1 MRQPPKISADRLRAC
16 LRDYYHLIPATLDFL
31 PLGQDD
37 QAGVYRMVGE
47 QGTPYLLK
55 VKSGPLYE
63 PGCLVPGYLRE
74 QGITSVVAPLPTT
87 SKILWAR
94 AADWTVILYP
104 FITGDT
110 SWAGM
115 TAAQWKETGAIFRQ
129 IHQVIPP
136 PLGFDSLRK
145 ETFDPTD
152 YVRWIREYEAQHLQA
167 YGDKNAARR
176 DLRSLW
182 RAHQSTIHM
191 LVTSLETLAVMLQS
205 RALSYVICH
214 ADLHPAN
221 LLRDEAGRVVVIDWD
236 DVMLA
241 PKERDF
247 IFVQEAPADDT
258 TVSSSSSF
266 FQGYGATDI
275 DWPALT
281 YYRYERIVQDVIAY
295 AAFALFRNDVD
306 EEARADAVESF
317 RINLTENGMLAAA
330 EAAASHLRG
339 HSPE

>member
-1 MRQPPKISADRLRAC
+1 MRQPPKISEDLLHAC
-16 LRDYYHLIPATLDFL
+16 LLDHYNLIPATLDFL

-37 QAGVYRMVGE
+37 QAGVYRVVSE
-47 QGTPYLLK
+47 QGTSYLLK
-55 VKSGPLYE
+55 VKCGSLYE
-63 PGCLVPGYLRE
+63 PGCLVPAYLWE

-87 SKILWAR
+87 SKTLWAR
-94 AADWTVILYP
+94 AEDWTVILYP

-110 SWAGM
+110 SWAGI
-115 TAAQWKETGAIFRQ
+115 TDAHWKETGAVFKQ

-136 PLGFDSLRK
+136 LFGFYSLRK
-145 ETFDPTD
+145 ETFDPTG
-152 YVRWIREYEAQHLQA
+152 YVRWIREYEAQHAQA
-167 YGDKNAARR
+167 PGEESAARS

-191 LVTSLETLAVMLQS
+191 LITSLDTLAETLRS
-205 RALSYVICH
+205 RNLPYVICH

-221 LLRDEAGRVVVIDWD
+221 LLRDGAGRVLVIDWD

-247 IFVQEAPADDT
+247 IFVKEAPASGST
-258 TVSSSSSF
+258 ASTPTSF
-266 FQGYGATDI
+266 FQGYGETDI
-275 DWPALT
+275 DWLALT

-295 AAFALFRNDVD
+295 AAFALFRDDVD

-339 HSPE
+339 HSSE